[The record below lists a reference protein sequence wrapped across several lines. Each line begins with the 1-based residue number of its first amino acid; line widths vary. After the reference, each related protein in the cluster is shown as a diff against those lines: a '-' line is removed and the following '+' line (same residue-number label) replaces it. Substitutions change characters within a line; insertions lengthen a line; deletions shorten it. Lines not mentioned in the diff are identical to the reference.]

1 MYTPQGQDFV
11 FGSFVQDLLRARAR
25 FWIENYKS
33 LKTVSKASG
42 FKSRIRLK
50 RNKMPRSKNLTRDI
64 KEAEVP
70 LFSSRI
76 SIQLHLN
83 FIFYRNQKTKQTKKI
98 TTKWYLFSRNHATI
112 RFYDSDFVYRKFL
125 IPNYIR
131 FPEPCCVFLKLPS
144 VLCVLHAH

>member
-33 LKTVSKASG
+33 LKTVSKAFG

-76 SIQLHLN
+76 SIQLHLI
-83 FIFYRNQKTKQTKKI
+83 FIFYRNQKTKQTKK
-98 TTKWYLFSRNHATI
+98 SRLSDI
-112 RFYDSDFVYRKFL
+112 CFQEIMRLYDFM
-125 IPNYIR
+125 IPTSFIEN
-131 FPEPCCVFLKLPS
+131 S
-144 VLCVLHAH
+144 